1 MKASE
6 IKTLLPAVFEDAVV
20 PESPLAALLEG
31 MEALHQPSEEILARL
46 DSYFDPRQAPP
57 AFVPFLAGWVGI
69 DFQVTTGLGRLR
81 ELVARAVALSR
92 VRGTGQGLIAFLETA
107 TGVSGFAVD
116 EAVAADGE
124 DPALFHVRVRA
135 PASTKPHERMIRAIV
150 EREKPAYVTS
160 EVVFADS

>member
-20 PESPLAALLEG
+20 PASPISALLAT
-31 MEALHQPSEEILARL
+31 MESLHQPCEDILAGL
-46 DSYFDPRQAPP
+46 DTYFDPRRAPP

-81 ELVARAVALSR
+81 DLTARAVALSR
-92 VRGTGQGLIAFLETA
+92 ERGTRQGLIAFLETA
-107 TGVSGFAVD
+107 TGARGFTVD
-116 EAVAADGE
+116 ESVLDGAQA
-124 DPALFHVRVRA
+124 PALFHVRVRA
-135 PASTKPHERMIRAIV
+135 PASTRPHARMILAII

-160 EVVFADS
+160 ELTFEEA